1 MAAGGG
7 GGIEGGREGG
17 KEGLRVEEGREAK
30 KARR

>member
-7 GGIEGGREGG
+7 GGIEGGRDGG